1 MASQTVGFASQF
13 NPLGGT
19 VTGAGFSGTGADT
32 RTWTD
37 PNGDRIVQISELGP
51 TSNPL
56 FGTATLVTNPSD
68 DVKEG
73 WFKRGY
79 NWEFSASIQH
89 ELRPRVSANFGYFRR
104 QFGNYTHTDALLV
117 GPSHYDG
124 YCMTTPNDPRLPTA
138 GEQICGLFDVQAA
151 ARPNLAINRLV
162 DFADSEVRYNVFNGF
177 DYTIS
182 AHLRDKL
189 ILSGGASTGRVHNV
203 NCETFDSLTCAS
215 AITRHRGLLRSSCSR
230 RTRCRGACR

>member
-1 MASQTVGFASQF
+1 
-13 NPLGGT
+13 
-19 VTGAGFSGTGADT
+19 
-32 RTWTD
+32 
-37 PNGDRIVQISELGP
+37 
-51 TSNPL
+51 
-56 FGTATLVTNPSD
+56 
-68 DVKEG
+68 
-73 WFKRGY
+73 
-79 NWEFSASIQH
+79 
-89 ELRPRVSANFGYFRR
+89 
-104 QFGNYTHTDALLV
+104 
-117 GPSHYDG
+117 
-124 YCMTTPNDPRLPTA
+124 MTTPNDPRLPTA